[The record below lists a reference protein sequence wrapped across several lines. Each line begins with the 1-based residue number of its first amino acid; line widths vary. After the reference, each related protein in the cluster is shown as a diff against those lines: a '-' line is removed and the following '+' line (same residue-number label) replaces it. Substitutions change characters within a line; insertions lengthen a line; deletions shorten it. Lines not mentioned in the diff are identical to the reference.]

1 MRARAGR
8 QGRAAGT
15 RARKCACQQDA
26 PSLAASAAKTGVVQ
40 VCRGSGVRTGLGQ
53 DSSMSTALGRGGF
66 VPAASATARATHGA
80 AAAAMRRACLCLP
93 NVPLH
98 VLPYVLPHVLQ
109 HQLRSR
115 PQFDWR
121 FAVGQGLP
129 GFDWQGP
136 APRLRSAVGSAARAG
151 VREAGLFVIGPY
163 VIGQRDFE
171 LPAREAHC
179 QRAHAQNPAAR
190 QRHCSHRA

>member
-40 VCRGSGVRTGLGQ
+40 VCRGSAVRTGLGQ
-53 DSSMSTALGRGGF
+53 DSSMSTARGRGEF

-80 AAAAMRRACLCLP
+80 ATAAMRRACLCLP

-98 VLPYVLPHVLQ
+98 VLPYVLQ
-109 HQLRSR
+109 RQLRSR

-136 APRLRSAVGSAARAG
+136 APRLRPAVGSAARAG
-151 VREAGLFVIGPY
+151 VREAGLTVLCLS

-179 QRAHAQNPAAR
+179 QRAHAQVPAVR